1 MNWSRRDFLG
11 SAGLFAATTA
21 IGQSVATKTSE
32 TAFPSPLIVG
42 TFDPKGGHI
51 QGACV
56 SDDAIYLSQMTC
68 IYKFD
73 WTGNLLK
80 RLPVISHTG
89 DLCFYK
95 GEIYTSVSVYH
106 NARKCKG
113 LIQVFDADL
122 NFVREKE
129 LERGTDGVTILNGVL
144 YLGMGS
150 VGQVGSKPHRENL
163 VGRFRPE
170 TLEEIDRKP
179 IDCGMETCF
188 GAQNITT
195 DGKDLYFS
203 FYPAKRGD
211 PPLAIFHADLTFD
224 RMISVKQSP
233 NNGFDLLPK
242 RLAAGHPRF
251 LRVQTLMKY
260 GENSLPH
267 ARIDFIERVGDKMRL
282 LTPENTK

>member
-1 MNWSRRDFLG
+1 MAFG
-11 SAGLFAATTA
+11 QAAAVKTA
-21 IGQSVATKTSE
+21 VAE
-32 TAFPSPLIVG
+32 FPSPLIVG
-42 TFDPKGGHI
+42 TFDPKGNHI
-51 QGACV
+51 QGACA
-56 SDDAIYLSQMTC
+56 SDDAIYLSQMNGL
-68 IYKFD
+68 YKFD
-73 WTGNLLK
+73 WSGKLLK

-95 GEIYTSVSVYH
+95 GEVYTSVSVYH

-113 LIQVFDADL
+113 LIQVFDSDL

-129 LERGTDGVTILNGVL
+129 LDRGTDGVTVLNGVL

-150 VGQVGSKPHRENL
+150 VGQVGNKPHRENL

-203 FYPAKRGD
+203 FYPAKLGD
-211 PPLAIFHADLTFD
+211 PPLAVFHADLSFD
-224 RMISVKQSP
+224 RMIPMKQSP
-233 NNGFDLLPK
+233 NNGFDLLPE
-242 RLAAGHPRF
+242 RLRAGHTRF

-260 GENSLPH
+260 GPESLPH
-267 ARIDFIERVGDKMRL
+267 AKIDFVERVGDKMRS
-282 LTPENTK
+282 LTSAGRSRTGTVR